1 MSARLEYTSEHR
13 QFRDMV
19 HDFVQQTVVPA
30 HEDWEKA
37 GCVDRSL
44 FTEAGKLGLLAFSVP
59 EEFGGAGVEDFR
71 YNAIVVDEL
80 QRAGAA
86 AEAIALS
93 LQNDIVLPYLTELT
107 TPEQKQ
113 RWLPGVVTGETVI
126 GIAMTEPGAGSDLA
140 GIRTTAVRDGD
151 HYVLNGAKT
160 FISNGQTGDLFV
172 VAARTGPDR
181 HKGLSLFVVD
191 PDTPGFSRGRNLEK
205 IGLHAQDTSELSF
218 TDMRVPV
225 DDLLGEEGRGFYQ
238 LMNNLPQ
245 ERLSLAV
252 GAVAAA
258 EGVLAETL
266 ELRQAAQGFWLP
278 HFGFAEHSVR
288 ARRAGDRNRCRAYLS
303 RRLHRRTSDRRADC
317 GAGGAAEMVDH
328 RTSGAYRR
336 PLSATAWWVRIH
348 AGVSSVACVCR
359 CPHPD
364 DLRWDHRDHE
374 DDRRQGPRDLKSGPP
389 RSLSPTTF
397 FFPFVSTGDI
407 TAGDIAV
414 HTFSKTGGTQLTV
427 LM

>member
-1 MSARLEYTSEHR
+1 MSARLDYTSEHR

-19 HDFVQQTVVPA
+19 RDFVQQTVVPA
-30 HEDWEKA
+30 HEEWEKA

-71 YNAIVVDEL
+71 YNAIVVEEL

-93 LQNDIVLPYLTELT
+93 LQNDIVLPYLTDLT

-140 GIRTTAVRDGD
+140 GIRTTAVRDAD
-151 HYVLNGAKT
+151 HYMLNGAKT

-191 PDTPGFSRGRNLEK
+191 SNTPGFGRGRNLEK

-218 TDMRVPV
+218 SDMRVPV

-266 ELRQAAQGFWLP
+266 EYVKQRKAFGSPISDRQNTQFVLAELATEIDIARTYLDDCI
-278 HFGFAEHSVR
+278 AEHLTGELTAARAARLKWWTTELQVRTADRCLQLHGGYGYMREYSVSR
-288 ARRAGDRNRCRAYLS
+288 AF
-303 RRLHRRTSDRRADC
+303 
-317 GAGGAAEMVDH
+317 VD
-328 RTSGAYRR
+328 A
-336 PLSATAWWVRIH
+336 RI
-348 AGVSSVACVCR
+348 
-359 CPHPD
+359 
-364 DLRWDHRDHE
+364 
-374 DDRRQGPRDLKSGPP
+374 Q
-389 RSLSPTTF
+389 T
-397 FFPFVSTGDI
+397 I
-407 TAGDIAV
+407 Y
-414 HTFSKTGGTQLTV
+414 GGTTEIMKTIVAKDLGI
-427 LM
+427 